1 MPSLEKMVT
10 DKLESSASTDDL
22 FQVIDIS
29 ANLLQQGSIE
39 ESFFLYVCALA
50 QFRMGETDVAFQLM
64 TQALE
69 LAPTNDELYI
79 AKSFMIGSVRG
90 EAVDLIMTSLQ
101 QSFTT
106 SISGLTN
113 PEISLALIFDNL
125 GFTEA
130 EDPTWKEA
138 VFNFFALPL
147 LQRLINERMAHL
159 ALYVESEIF
168 RRYLRT
174 GGTDYEERFI
184 RSTRKWYP
192 SMERLGQTLAIEKKL
207 QQNDAVR
214 LYNNKLAFFIH
225 SESMLAHIGT
235 VFSILESY
243 KQRGHRGFEV
253 KVISFSGNDPEMRRK
268 FQDYNVEVISLEK
281 LYPNT
286 EWHQRFIKLKEILE
300 EQEIEVLVWVCL
312 TVSMSFAFGLRV
324 APVQIW
330 YTGSYYRGL
339 TNTNIDRR
347 ILNTILADEVFEGNN
362 SWDILNFSVA
372 NLCKS
377 LDDVRDEVA
386 AIKRELLGEKF
397 NNVIGVMAREQKLQ
411 DKAYIEA
418 IANVLRRHPDTIF
431 VWTGTSCDETISE
444 HINEFGIADQCR
456 YLGWVDTAMYV
467 HILDVFMDTFPFP
480 CGVTL
485 YQAMAA
491 GKASVSLCT
500 NDALSMGI
508 HGQLLSAFE
517 SRSDFHF
524 TAQNRARLR
533 EIFGE
538 DGDLFLLTSSVD
550 EYVDVS
556 SMLLSNIEAREA
568 VGRANE
574 ALAHE
579 FLLDPVKMSI
589 SFDRIIDEYRREVP
603 NSTVLSSG

>member
-1 MPSLEKMVT
+1 MPSIEKMVT

-29 ANLLQQGSIE
+29 ANLLQQESIE

-50 QFRMGETDVAFQLM
+50 QFRMGETDVAFQLI

-101 QSFTT
+101 QRLTA

-225 SESMLAHIGT
+225 SESMLAHVGT

-243 KQRGHRGFEV
+243 KQRGARGFEATI
-253 KVISFSGNDPEMRRK
+253 ISFSGCNQEMRQK
-268 FQDYNVEVISLEK
+268 FESYNVQVISLQE
-281 LYPNT
+281 LFPAST
-286 EWHQRFIKLKEILE
+286 IHQRYLYLKEFLV
-300 EQEIEVLVWVCL
+300 EQEIEILVWVCL
-312 TVSMSFAFGLRV
+312 TVHMSFAFGLRI
-324 APVQIW
+324 APIQIW
-330 YTGSYYRGL
+330 YTSSYYRGL
-339 TNTNIDRR
+339 INKEIDKRV
-347 ILNTILADEVFEGNN
+347 LTTVLADGVFEGGNR
-362 SWDILNFSVA
+362 WDILNFSITS
-372 NLCKS
+372 LCKNEADIRYEIAS
-377 LDDVRDEVA
+377 LKKSLMGD
-386 AIKRELLGEKF
+386 KF
-397 NNVIGVMAREQKLQ
+397 HNIIGVLAREQKLQ
-411 DKAYIEA
+411 DKSYIEA
-418 IANVLRRHPDTIF
+418 IAQVLKRNPDTLF
-431 VWTGTSCDETISE
+431 VWTGTRHDETVQR
-444 HINEFGIADQCR
+444 HIRDFDIADQSK
-456 YLGWVDTAMYV
+456 YIGWIDTSIYV
-467 HILDVFMDTFPFP
+467 HVLDVFMDTFPFP
-480 CGVTL
+480 CGLTL

-491 GKASVSLCT
+491 GKASVSLRT
-500 NDALSMGI
+500 DDAMSMGI
-508 HGQLLSAFE
+508 HGQLSSVFDPSGDFE
-517 SRSDFHF
+517 FEEE
-524 TAQNRARLR
+524 RAARIR
-533 EIFGE
+533 QIFGD
-538 DGDLFLLTSSVD
+538 DGHLFLLMSTVD
-550 EYVDVS
+550 EYVEAAS
-556 SMLLSNIEAREA
+556 LLISNRNQRTA
-568 VGRANE
+568 VGDANRD
-574 ALAHE
+574 LAEE
-579 FLLDPVKMSI
+579 FLLDPLKMSQ
-589 SFDRIIDEYRREVP
+589 SFDRIVGSYLR
-603 NSTVLSSG
+603 